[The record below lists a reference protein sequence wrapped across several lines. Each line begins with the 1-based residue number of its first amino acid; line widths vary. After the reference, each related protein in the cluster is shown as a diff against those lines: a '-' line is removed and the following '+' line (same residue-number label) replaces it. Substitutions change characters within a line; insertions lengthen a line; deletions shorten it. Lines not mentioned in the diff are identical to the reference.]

1 MARTKFVT
9 RATLLQLVFR
19 VLGGKKIKNRNKPLC
34 LTLLALFLKQKLV
47 RKFTWLDP
55 MQCEK
60 NTRTI
65 FNRVQFSLKTRV
77 HFYVIRQQMK

>member
-9 RATLLQLVFR
+9 GATLLQLVFR
-19 VLGGKKIKNRNKPLC
+19 VLGGKKSKKNRNKPLC

-47 RKFTWLDP
+47 RKCTWLDP
-55 MQCEK
+55 IQCEK

-65 FNRVQFSLKTRV
+65 FNRVRFSLKTRV
-77 HFYVIRQQMK
+77 HFYVIRQQM